1 MMSDPLDVD
10 LSLSDQEAHPQDT
23 NAIDVVRS
31 HAEQGTEYD
40 GMGSPRLT
48 QEGKTQS
55 PTEPELEHL
64 RGELQNEFMAMRDDL
79 DNEDMRRLTLFLY
92 LIPVIGF
99 LPAVWTLYR
108 RLGDRHQQSVS
119 RLSVTLAMGW
129 LLSYLMVNLGA
140 TTTSPS
146 VALPLLVVSSLLTSG
161 YFLIN
166 IGLMIQLL
174 RRKRLWVPGISRW
187 SDRLP

>member
-1 MMSDPLDVD
+1 MTVDPLHPD
-10 LSLSDQEAHPQDT
+10 LSASPDGDRVTADMVSGHPSHQPT
-23 NAIDVVRS
+23 SVRS
-31 HAEQGTEYD
+31 
-40 GMGSPRLT
+40 P
-48 QEGKTQS
+48 
-55 PTEPELEHL
+55 EPDLERL
-64 RGELQNEFMAMRDDL
+64 RGEIQAEFMDLRDDL
-79 DNEDMRRLTLFLY
+79 DNDDVRRLTLFLY

-99 LPAVWTLYR
+99 FPAVWTLYR

-140 TTTSPS
+140 TTTSPN
-146 VALPLLVVSSLLTSG
+146 VALPLLIVSSLLTSG
-161 YFLIN
+161 YFLVN

-174 RRKRLWVPGISRW
+174 RRKRLWLPVISRW

>member
-1 MMSDPLDVD
+1 
-10 LSLSDQEAHPQDT
+10 
-23 NAIDVVRS
+23 
-31 HAEQGTEYD
+31 
-40 GMGSPRLT
+40 
-48 QEGKTQS
+48 
-55 PTEPELEHL
+55 
-64 RGELQNEFMAMRDDL
+64 
-79 DNEDMRRLTLFLY
+79 LFLY

-99 LPAVWTLYR
+99 FPAVWTLYR

-140 TTTSPS
+140 TTTSPNM
-146 VALPLLVVSSLLTSG
+146 VLPLLIVSSLLTSG
-161 YFLIN
+161 YFLVN

-174 RRKRLWVPGISRW
+174 RRKRLWLPVISRW

>member
-1 MMSDPLDVD
+1 MTVDPLHPD
-10 LSLSDQEAHPQDT
+10 LSASPDGDRVTPAMLSGHASKQQVSTPQ
-23 NAIDVVRS
+23 
-31 HAEQGTEYD
+31 
-40 GMGSPRLT
+40 P
-48 QEGKTQS
+48 
-55 PTEPELEHL
+55 EPDLERL
-64 RGELQNEFMAMRDDL
+64 RGEIQAEFMDMRDDL
-79 DNEDMRRLTLFLY
+79 DNDDVRRLTLFLY

-99 LPAVWTLYR
+99 FPAVWTLYR

-140 TTTSPS
+140 TTTSPN
-146 VALPLLVVSSLLTSG
+146 VALPLLIVSSLLTSG
-161 YFLIN
+161 YFLVN

-174 RRKRLWVPGISRW
+174 RRKRLWLPVISRW